1 MGLINAISKRCKC
14 LEFIIH
20 KFVLNGTNFVS
31 FCILNG
37 FEVVAVWKLD
47 LADGGCSKDREL
59 VQSMNKTE
67 TFFFFFFN
75 LNNEN

>member
-1 MGLINAISKRCKC
+1 MN
-14 LEFIIH
+14 
-20 KFVLNGTNFVS
+20 

-37 FEVVAVWKLD
+37 FEVVAVWQLD

-59 VQSMNKTE
+59 VQSMIKTE

-75 LNNEN
+75 LNNKKLKLPKQDIRKLADMSDSLGDN